1 MRKTKGLFLL
11 LFLLISSLM
20 LPSFTVFADTQPETA
35 ALTQVKLDE
44 AQKKALLSALYEADI
59 ETVGE
64 AISLRLITSRELTEY
79 YLERID
85 EYNKIYNCFITM
97 CDNALEEAD
106 KRDAL
111 IAEGK
116 AEGSL
121 FGVPV
126 VVKDNIDYIG
136 YHTTNGFK
144 KSKDQIA
151 ESSAVIVENLIKEG
165 AVILAKANM
174 SKEAQEARISKS
186 ASVGETK
193 NAYDPLLASGGSS
206 GGSAVATSL
215 NFAMASLGTDTN
227 SSLRYPAAL
236 NGCVSLRPTFG
247 LLEKEGIVLL
257 NKSRDTA
264 GAITRTVKDQAIM
277 LDALIGD
284 GTYTENLNSN
294 ALVGIRIGIL
304 KELSGPVSGR
314 SDRTSAKIDTEILI
328 AFQKAVEEL
337 RACGAEVIEISMP
350 KIFSMS
356 SACTESK
363 SGYAAAKTE
372 YYKAFEKL
380 LSDNDI
386 AAVIYPTYLH
396 APQWTGVNE
405 SGGLK
410 IYDQIYINNCS
421 ILSPAIGIPDISVPI
436 GTHSRGASIGMEI
449 ATLKNGEQLL
459 LDIAYSYT
467 EKYDHRK
474 VPEGAADLYAQ
485 YNAGTL
491 SEFIQ
496 NYKDSL
502 TEKETETS
510 APDTSYETTGREE
523 NDTNVPSSYETTRQ
537 PIDSTEAP
545 TIELTTPNENDG
557 ESSGGISMGAWYAMG
572 VAALI
577 AVFLCAVLIPRKK
590 KDIFEDAE
598 GDYLEGSEDITDF
611 IGFEQVS
618 EDQLPEDYNDTSEAK
633 SDEAADDSSDT

>member
-20 LPSFTVFADTQPETA
+20 LPSFTAFADTQPETT

-215 NFAMASLGTDTN
+215 NFAMAAD
-227 SSLRYPAAL
+227 
-236 NGCVSLRPTFG
+236 V
-247 LLEKEGIVLL
+247 
-257 NKSRDTA
+257 DTA
-264 GAITRTVKDQAIM
+264 E
-277 LDALIGD
+277 
-284 GTYTENLNSN
+284 TE
-294 ALVGIRIGIL
+294 A
-304 KELSGPVSGR
+304 
-314 SDRTSAKIDTEILI
+314 
-328 AFQKAVEEL
+328 
-337 RACGAEVIEISMP
+337 
-350 KIFSMS
+350 SMS
-356 SACTESK
+356 LAAS
-363 SGYAAAKTE
+363 AAA
-372 YYKAFEKL
+372 
-380 LSDNDI
+380 
-386 AAVIYPTYLH
+386 
-396 APQWTGVNE
+396 
-405 SGGLK
+405 
-410 IYDQIYINNCS
+410 
-421 ILSPAIGIPDISVPI
+421 
-436 GTHSRGASIGMEI
+436 
-449 ATLKNGEQLL
+449 
-459 LDIAYSYT
+459 
-467 EKYDHRK
+467 
-474 VPEGAADLYAQ
+474 
-485 YNAGTL
+485 
-491 SEFIQ
+491 
-496 NYKDSL
+496 
-502 TEKETETS
+502 
-510 APDTSYETTGREE
+510 
-523 NDTNVPSSYETTRQ
+523 
-537 PIDSTEAP
+537 
-545 TIELTTPNENDG
+545 
-557 ESSGGISMGAWYAMG
+557 
-572 VAALI
+572 
-577 AVFLCAVLIPRKK
+577 
-590 KDIFEDAE
+590 
-598 GDYLEGSEDITDF
+598 
-611 IGFEQVS
+611 
-618 EDQLPEDYNDTSEAK
+618 
-633 SDEAADDSSDT
+633 